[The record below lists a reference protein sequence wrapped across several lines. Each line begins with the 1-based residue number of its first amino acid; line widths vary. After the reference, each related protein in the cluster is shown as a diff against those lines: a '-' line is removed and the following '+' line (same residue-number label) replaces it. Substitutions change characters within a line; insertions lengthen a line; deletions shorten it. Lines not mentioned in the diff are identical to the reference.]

1 MVEFLN
7 IYIEGDY
14 IYADEHDM
22 MTDTWSKIKL
32 HVSKE
37 EYHSSSQMT
46 GNMIKALWCLQHT
59 LLRRKPRKVETI
71 YWG

>member
-7 IYIEGDY
+7 IYIEGGY

-46 GNMIKALWCLQHT
+46 GNMIKALWCL
-59 LLRRKPRKVETI
+59 RRTMRTRKLQSREVI